1 MSPTSLATTLQR
13 RVINLGAMGLFLGQV
28 LRRLPHR
35 AARAGTLAGLVVAIG
50 SRSMGLMIVAGG
62 FVGAMLAVQ
71 FFDTLSRFGSPSML
85 GAAVGLGLIRE
96 LGPVLAALIVLG
108 RAGSAL
114 AAEVASM
121 RGSQQ
126 LDALACMA
134 IDPLAY
140 LMVPRLI
147 ACLISLPLLTAIFDV
162 AGLLGGMCI
171 GALSFGSS
179 AGIFL
184 DSAASGIGPADVRMG
199 FVKSVVFAALIGWI
213 CLGKGFLAP
222 AVRGTEDVSRVSAD
236 AVVIASMSILGADYL
251 LSALMS

>member
-1 MSPTSLATTLQR
+1 MPVIELIMPLQR
-13 RVINLGAMGLFLGQV
+13 RVIGLGALGIFLLQV

-35 AARAGTLAGLVVAIG
+35 AARSGTLVGLLVRIG
-50 SRSMGLMIVAGG
+50 SRSMGLIMLAGA

-85 GAAVGLGLIRE
+85 GAAVGLSLIRE
-96 LGPVLAALIVLG
+96 LGPVLAALLVLG

-114 AAEVASM
+114 TAEIASM
-121 RGSQQ
+121 RGTQQ
-126 LDALACMA
+126 LDALSCMA

-140 LMVPRLI
+140 LMVPRLV
-147 ACLISLPLLTAIFDV
+147 ACVVSVPLLTAIFDV
-162 AGLLGGMCI
+162 AGIAGGMLI

-179 AGIFL
+179 PGIFL
-184 DSAASGIGPADVRMG
+184 DSAASGIGPADLRMG
-199 FVKSVVFAALIGWI
+199 CVKSVVFGGLIGWI

-222 AVRGTEDVSRVSAD
+222 AVRGTDDVSRVSAD
-236 AVVIASMSILGADYL
+236 AVVIASIAILAADYL